1 MSILKWSL
9 VKKSNLINYIS
20 SPNVVMVV
28 RSEGRKEIWSD
39 FPSFLQ
45 WLQCQWWDN
54 MILRLLIICSLF
66 KEKFLVRY
74 DAVTQQTGEKTLGH
88 WLGHLEHVF
97 GHILGLFEHI
107 LTNHNW
113 NWNVIILSKTY
124 FIFWGK
130 FMNNNNKK
138 NRIQNYN

>member
-1 MSILKWSL
+1 
-9 VKKSNLINYIS
+9 
-20 SPNVVMVV
+20 
-28 RSEGRKEIWSD
+28 
-39 FPSFLQ
+39 
-45 WLQCQWWDN
+45 

-107 LTNHNW
+107 LTNH
-113 NWNVIILSKTY
+113 I
-124 FIFWGK
+124 
-130 FMNNNNKK
+130 
-138 NRIQNYN
+138 NRATFTKESEHEVWVTSSPLPEDSGGFDGFEAGAHFLFSL

>member
-20 SPNVVMVV
+20 SPNVVSVV

-113 NWNVIILSKTY
+113 NWNVIILSKT
-124 FIFWGK
+124 IFHILWQIHEK
-130 FMNNNNKK
+130 
-138 NRIQNYN
+138 